1 MFSIQRKVL
10 VLVILAKRNQLSR
23 IFVLVSANQI
33 QVSETTYQLLCRH
46 IAYNLGKS
54 GFITTEVQK
63 KVQTLQHIYAD
74 FCKKTRRH
82 FTTCFTQIK
91 HQGATFQE
99 LFLPRQLRTSICTTL
114 NSWEIL
120 LLFNSRRISVSRR
133 NFVTLLLLFCFQTNK
148 NIKVYTLNGR
158 RVSED
163 VTARDCPGK
172 RTAWMPI
179 QLEQKALYRYI
190 C

>member
-1 MFSIQRKVL
+1 MFYSNKTPRCNISRALSPPTIKNINL
-10 VLVILAKRNQLSR
+10 RN
-23 IFVLVSANQI
+23 
-33 QVSETTYQLLCRH
+33 T
-46 IAYNLGKS
+46 
-54 GFITTEVQK
+54 
-63 KVQTLQHIYAD
+63 
-74 FCKKTRRH
+74 
-82 FTTCFTQIK
+82 
-91 HQGATFQE
+91 
-99 LFLPRQLRTSICTTL
+99 
-114 NSWEIL
+114 SWEIL
-120 LLFNSRRISVSRR
+120 LLFNSRRISVSRS

-190 C
+190 CYKQQRDCSLIKLVFTYRRYLK

>member
-1 MFSIQRKVL
+1 MFSIQRKAL
-10 VLVILAKRNQLSR
+10 VLVILAKRNQLSQ

-74 FCKKTRRH
+74 FYKKTRRH

-99 LFLPRQLRTSICTTL
+99 LFLPRQLRTSICATL
-114 NSWEIL
+114 HGE
-120 LLFNSRRISVSRR
+120 
-133 NFVTLLLLFCFQTNK
+133 FC
-148 NIKVYTLNGR
+148 YSL
-158 RVSED
+158 
-163 VTARDCPGK
+163 
-172 RTAWMPI
+172 I
-179 QLEQKALYRYI
+179 QDE
-190 C
+190 